1 MLDGLGQ
8 LAFFDYM
15 AGWKTAHSSYLSI
28 CLALA
33 YFSCFFCTFV
43 WRPWFL
49 NAICWKLLSI
59 AAMMPWRLW
68 LCCIYMDLRTCLRC
82 YCLNCSLLHW
92 KAAQWDA
99 RKNYSKKSTYVLCK
113 NLYTRPLKTWS

>member
-33 YFSCFFCTFV
+33 YFSCFFFAHL
-43 WRPWFL
+43 FDDHG
-49 NAICWKLLSI
+49 S
-59 AAMMPWRLW
+59 
-68 LCCIYMDLRTCLRC
+68 
-82 YCLNCSLLHW
+82 
-92 KAAQWDA
+92 
-99 RKNYSKKSTYVLCK
+99 
-113 NLYTRPLKTWS
+113 